1 SQGCLWSLWIKERNI
16 LQDLEMKRSKM
27 LFNNTIKWID
37 AFVPMD
43 IELVKGSEKATEGS
57 KKAEEGSSKR
67 ATSNLEQ
74 EDVKRQR
81 IKEENESAELK
92 DACK

>member
-1 SQGCLWSLWIKERNI
+1 
-16 LQDLEMKRSKM
+16 M

-92 DACK
+92 DAFLTTSLGIAMSSPCIVRAFLKALHVKL